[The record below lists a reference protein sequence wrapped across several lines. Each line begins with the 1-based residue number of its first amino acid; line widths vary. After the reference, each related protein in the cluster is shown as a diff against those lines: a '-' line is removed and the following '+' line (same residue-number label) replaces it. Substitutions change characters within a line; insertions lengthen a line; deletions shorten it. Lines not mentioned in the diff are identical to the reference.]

1 MNMKKKFY
9 QMSPAERLD
18 FLDLKSETRQIL
30 EETVLDAALADNLIE
45 NQISEFEL
53 PMGLAQNFVINGKKF
68 LVPMVTEEP
77 SVIAAASN
85 GAKIAGNFQTVLSVR
100 LMRGQIVFYDVD
112 QADHLM
118 QTIEENQAGIFRAA
132 KEAYPSIIK
141 RGGGL
146 RQVSSRAF
154 EAEGFVSVDFKVDV
168 KDAMGANIVNA
179 ILEGVANL
187 FRTWFPEQKILFSIL
202 SNYATE
208 SLVKVSCEIPVER
221 LSKGNNGQEVAEKIQ
236 AASRFSK
243 IDPYRAAT
251 HNKGIMNG
259 INAVVLATG
268 NDTRAVASGIHAYA
282 SKEGSN
288 QGLAKWDVRDGLL
301 LGSLELPL
309 PVATVGGAVKVLP
322 KAQAALELLEIT
334 EAKELAQVMAAVGL
348 AQNLAALRALVSEG
362 IQQGHMSL
370 QVRAL
375 AMTVGAK
382 DEEITI
388 LSEKLRREKVMNQAI
403 AEKLLLEI
411 RQNNK

>member
-30 EETVLDAALADNLIE
+30 EETVLDVALADNLIE

-53 PMGLAQNFVINGKKF
+53 PMGLAQNFVINGKKY

-85 GAKIAGNFQTVLSVR
+85 GAKIAGNFQTVLSER
-100 LMRGQIVFYDVD
+100 LMRGQIVFYDVE

-132 KEAYPSIIK
+132 KEAYPSIFK

-154 EAEGFVSVDFKVDV
+154 EVEGFVSVDFKVDV

-208 SLVKVSCEIPVER
+208 SLVKVNCEIPVER

-243 IDPYRAAT
+243 VDPYRAAT

-282 SKEGSN
+282 SKEGSY
-288 QGLAKWDVRDGLL
+288 QGLAEWYVKDGLL
-301 LGSLELPL
+301 FGSLEFPL

-388 LSEKLRREKVMNQAI
+388 LSEKLRQEKVMNQER
-403 AEKLLLEI
+403 AEKLLREI

>member
-1 MNMKKKFY
+1 MKKKFY

-85 GAKIAGNFQTVLSVR
+85 GAKIAGNFQTVLSER

-259 INAVVLATG
+259 VNAVVLATG

-282 SKEGSN
+282 SKEGSY
-288 QGLAKWDVRDGLL
+288 QGLAKWDVKDGLL
-301 LGSLELPL
+301 LGNLELPL

>member
-1 MNMKKKFY
+1 MKKKFY

-85 GAKIAGNFQTVLSVR
+85 GAKIAGNFQTVLSER

-154 EAEGFVSVDFKVDV
+154 GAEGFVSVDFKVDV

-282 SKEGSN
+282 SKGGSY
-288 QGLAKWDVRDGLL
+288 QGLAEWDVKDGLL

-375 AMTVGAK
+375 AMTIGAK

>member
-30 EETVLDAALADNLIE
+30 EETVLDVALADNLIE

-53 PMGLAQNFVINGKKF
+53 PMGLAQNFVINGKKY

-85 GAKIAGNFQTVLSVR
+85 GAKIAGNFQTVLSER
-100 LMRGQIVFYDVD
+100 LMRGQIVFYDVE

-132 KEAYPSIIK
+132 KEAYPSIFK

-208 SLVKVSCEIPVER
+208 SLVKVNCEIPVER

-236 AASRFSK
+236 EASRFSK
-243 IDPYRAAT
+243 VDPYRAAT

-282 SKEGSN
+282 SKEGSY
-288 QGLAKWDVRDGLL
+288 QGLAEWYVKDGLL
-301 LGSLELPL
+301 FGSLELPL

-388 LSEKLRREKVMNQAI
+388 LSEKLRQEKVMNQER
-403 AEKLLLEI
+403 AENFLREI

>member
-85 GAKIAGNFQTVLSVR
+85 GAKIAGNFQTVLSER

-154 EAEGFVSVDFKVDV
+154 EAEGFVSVDFKMDV

-282 SKEGSN
+282 SKEGSY
-288 QGLAKWDVRDGLL
+288 QGLAKWDVKDGLL

-309 PVATVGGAVKVLP
+309 SVATVGGAVKVLP

>member
-85 GAKIAGNFQTVLSVR
+85 GAKIAGNFQTVLSER

-221 LSKGNNGQEVAEKIQ
+221 LSKGNKGQEVAEKIQ

-282 SKEGSN
+282 SKEGSY

>member
-30 EETVLDAALADNLIE
+30 EETVLDVALADNLIE

-53 PMGLAQNFVINGKKF
+53 PMGLAQNFVINGKKY

-85 GAKIAGNFQTVLSVR
+85 GAKIAGNFQTVLSER
-100 LMRGQIVFYDVD
+100 LMRGQIVFYDVE

-132 KEAYPSIIK
+132 KEAYPSIFK

-168 KDAMGANIVNA
+168 RDAMGANIVNA

-208 SLVKVSCEIPVER
+208 SLVKANCEIPVER

-243 IDPYRAAT
+243 VDPYRAAT

-282 SKEGSN
+282 SKEGSY
-288 QGLAKWDVRDGLL
+288 QGLAEWYVKDGLL
-301 LGSLELPL
+301 FGSLEFPL

-388 LSEKLRREKVMNQAI
+388 LSEKLRQEKVMNQER
-403 AEKLLLEI
+403 AEKLLREI

>member
-1 MNMKKKFY
+1 MKKKFY

-85 GAKIAGNFQTVLSVR
+85 GAKIAGNFQTVLSER

-282 SKEGSN
+282 SKEGSY
-288 QGLAKWDVRDGLL
+288 QGLAKWDVKDGLL

-403 AEKLLLEI
+403 AEKLLREI

>member
-1 MNMKKKFY
+1 
-9 QMSPAERLD
+9 MSPAERLD

-53 PMGLAQNFVINGKKF
+53 PMGLAQNFVINGKKL

-85 GAKIAGNFQTVLSVR
+85 GAKIAGNFQTVLSER

-282 SKEGSN
+282 SKEGSY
-288 QGLAKWDVRDGLL
+288 QGLAKWDVKDGLL

>member
-30 EETVLDAALADNLIE
+30 EETVLDVALADNLIE

-53 PMGLAQNFVINGKKF
+53 PMGLAQNFVINGKKY

-85 GAKIAGNFQTVLSVR
+85 GAKIAGNFQTVLSER
-100 LMRGQIVFYDVD
+100 LMRGQIVFYDVE

-132 KEAYPSIIK
+132 KEAYPSIFK

-208 SLVKVSCEIPVER
+208 SLVKANCEIPVER

-243 IDPYRAAT
+243 VDPYRAAT

-282 SKEGSN
+282 SKEGRY
-288 QGLAKWDVRDGLL
+288 QGLAEWYVKDGLL
-301 LGSLELPL
+301 FGSLELPL

-388 LSEKLRREKVMNQAI
+388 LSEKLRQEKVMNQER
-403 AEKLLLEI
+403 AEKLLREI

>member
-30 EETVLDAALADNLIE
+30 EETVLDVALADNLIE

-53 PMGLAQNFVINGKKF
+53 PMGLAQNFVINGKKY

-85 GAKIAGNFQTVLSVR
+85 GAKIAGNFQTVLSER
-100 LMRGQIVFYDVD
+100 LMRGQIVFYDVE

-132 KEAYPSIIK
+132 KEAYPSIFK

-208 SLVKVSCEIPVER
+208 SLVKVNCEIPVER

-243 IDPYRAAT
+243 VDPYRAAT

-282 SKEGSN
+282 SKEGSY
-288 QGLAKWDVRDGLL
+288 QGLAEWYVKNGLL
-301 LGSLELPL
+301 FGSLELPL

-388 LSEKLRREKVMNQAI
+388 LSEKLRQEKVMNQER
-403 AEKLLLEI
+403 AEKLLREI

>member
-85 GAKIAGNFQTVLSVR
+85 GAKIAGNFQTVLSER

-112 QADHLM
+112 QVDHLM

-282 SKEGSN
+282 SKEGSY
-288 QGLAKWDVRDGLL
+288 QGLAKWDVKDGLL
-301 LGSLELPL
+301 LGNLELPL

>member
-68 LVPMVTEEP
+68 LIPMVTEEP

-282 SKEGSN
+282 SKEGSY

>member
-1 MNMKKKFY
+1 MKKKFY

-30 EETVLDAALADNLIE
+30 EETVLDVALADNLIE

-53 PMGLAQNFVINGKKF
+53 PMGLAQNFVINGKKY

-85 GAKIAGNFQTVLSVR
+85 GAKIAGNFQTVLSER
-100 LMRGQIVFYDVD
+100 LMRGQIVFYDVE
-112 QADHLM
+112 QADPLM

-132 KEAYPSIIK
+132 KEAYPSIFK

-208 SLVKVSCEIPVER
+208 SLVKVNCEIPVER

-243 IDPYRAAT
+243 VDPYRAAT

-282 SKEGSN
+282 SKEGSY
-288 QGLAKWDVRDGLL
+288 QGLAEWYVKDGLL
-301 LGSLELPL
+301 FGSLELPL

-388 LSEKLRREKVMNQAI
+388 LSEKLRQEKVMNQER
-403 AEKLLLEI
+403 AEKLLREI

>member
-1 MNMKKKFY
+1 M
-9 QMSPAERLD
+9 
-18 FLDLKSETRQIL
+18 
-30 EETVLDAALADNLIE
+30 
-45 NQISEFEL
+45 
-53 PMGLAQNFVINGKKF
+53 
-68 LVPMVTEEP
+68 
-77 SVIAAASN
+77 
-85 GAKIAGNFQTVLSVR
+85 
-100 LMRGQIVFYDVD
+100 
-112 QADHLM
+112 
-118 QTIEENQAGIFRAA
+118 
-132 KEAYPSIIK
+132 
-141 RGGGL
+141 
-146 RQVSSRAF
+146 SSRAF

-282 SKEGSN
+282 SKEGSY

>member
-53 PMGLAQNFVINGKKF
+53 PMGLVQNFVINGKKF

-85 GAKIAGNFQTVLSVR
+85 GAKIAGNFQTVLSER

-282 SKEGSN
+282 SKEGSY
-288 QGLAKWDVRDGLL
+288 QGLAKWDVKDGLL

>member
-1 MNMKKKFY
+1 MKKKFY

-30 EETVLDAALADNLIE
+30 EETVLDVALADNLIE

-53 PMGLAQNFVINGKKF
+53 PMGLAQNFVINGKKY

-85 GAKIAGNFQTVLSVR
+85 GAKIAGNFQTVLSER
-100 LMRGQIVFYDVD
+100 LMRGQIVFYDVE

-132 KEAYPSIIK
+132 KEAYPSIFK

-208 SLVKVSCEIPVER
+208 SLVKVNCEIPVER

-243 IDPYRAAT
+243 VDPYRAAT

-282 SKEGSN
+282 SKEGSY
-288 QGLAKWDVRDGLL
+288 QGLAEWYVKDGLL

-388 LSEKLRREKVMNQAI
+388 LSEKLRQEKVMNQER
-403 AEKLLLEI
+403 AEKLLREI

>member
-1 MNMKKKFY
+1 MKKKFY

-30 EETVLDAALADNLIE
+30 EETVLDVALADNLIE

-53 PMGLAQNFVINGKKF
+53 PMGLAQNFVINGKKY

-85 GAKIAGNFQTVLSVR
+85 GAKIAGNFQTVLSER
-100 LMRGQIVFYDVD
+100 LMRGQIVFYDVE

-132 KEAYPSIIK
+132 KEAYPSIFK

-208 SLVKVSCEIPVER
+208 SLVKVNCEIPVER

-243 IDPYRAAT
+243 VDPYRAAT

-282 SKEGSN
+282 SKEGSY
-288 QGLAKWDVRDGLL
+288 QGLAEWYVKDGLL
-301 LGSLELPL
+301 FGSLELPL

-388 LSEKLRREKVMNQAI
+388 LSEKLRQEKVMNQER
-403 AEKLLLEI
+403 AEKLLREI

>member
-30 EETVLDAALADNLIE
+30 EETVLDVVLADNLIE

-53 PMGLAQNFVINGKKF
+53 PMGLAQNFVINGKKY

-85 GAKIAGNFQTVLSVR
+85 GAKIAGNFQTVLSER
-100 LMRGQIVFYDVD
+100 LMRGQIVFYDVE

-118 QTIEENQAGIFRAA
+118 QTIEENQSGIFRAA
-132 KEAYPSIIK
+132 KEAYPSIFK

-208 SLVKVSCEIPVER
+208 SLVKVNCEIPVER
-221 LSKGNNGQEVAEKIQ
+221 LSKENNGQEVAEKIQ

-243 IDPYRAAT
+243 VDPYRAAT

-282 SKEGSN
+282 SKEGSY
-288 QGLAKWDVRDGLL
+288 QGLAEWYVKDGLL
-301 LGSLELPL
+301 FGSLELPL

-388 LSEKLRREKVMNQAI
+388 LSEKLRQEKVMNQER
-403 AEKLLLEI
+403 AEKLLREI

>member
-1 MNMKKKFY
+1 MKKKFY

-85 GAKIAGNFQTVLSVR
+85 GAKIAGNFQTVLSER

-282 SKEGSN
+282 SKEGSY
-288 QGLAKWDVRDGLL
+288 QGLAKWDVKDGLL

-411 RQNNK
+411 RHNNK

>member
-202 SNYATE
+202 SNYAME

-282 SKEGSN
+282 SKEGSY

>member
-1 MNMKKKFY
+1 MKKKFY

-30 EETVLDAALADNLIE
+30 EETVLDVALADNLIE

-53 PMGLAQNFVINGKKF
+53 PMGLAQNFVINGKKY

-85 GAKIAGNFQTVLSVR
+85 GAKIAGNFQTVLSER
-100 LMRGQIVFYDVD
+100 LMRGQIVFYDVE

-132 KEAYPSIIK
+132 KEAYPSIFK

-208 SLVKVSCEIPVER
+208 SLVKVNCEIPVER

-243 IDPYRAAT
+243 VDPYRAAT

-282 SKEGSN
+282 SKEGSY
-288 QGLAKWDVRDGLL
+288 QGLAEWYVKNGLL
-301 LGSLELPL
+301 FGSLELPL

-388 LSEKLRREKVMNQAI
+388 LSEKLRQEKVMNQER
-403 AEKLLLEI
+403 AEKLLREI

>member
-30 EETVLDAALADNLIE
+30 EETVLDVALADNLIE

-53 PMGLAQNFVINGKKF
+53 PMGLAQNFVINGKKY

-85 GAKIAGNFQTVLSVR
+85 GAKIAGNFQTVLSER
-100 LMRGQIVFYDVD
+100 LMRGQIVFYDVE

-132 KEAYPSIIK
+132 KEAYPSIFK

-208 SLVKVSCEIPVER
+208 SLVKVNCEIPVER
-221 LSKGNNGQEVAEKIQ
+221 LSKENNGQEVAEKIQ

-243 IDPYRAAT
+243 VDPYRAAT

-282 SKEGSN
+282 SKEGSY
-288 QGLAKWDVRDGLL
+288 QGLAEWYVKDGLL
-301 LGSLELPL
+301 FGSLELPL

-388 LSEKLRREKVMNQAI
+388 LSEKLRQEKVMNQER
-403 AEKLLLEI
+403 AEKLLREI

>member
-1 MNMKKKFY
+1 MKKKFY

-30 EETVLDAALADNLIE
+30 EETVLDVALADNLIE

-53 PMGLAQNFVINGKKF
+53 PMGLAQNFVINGKKY

-85 GAKIAGNFQTVLSVR
+85 GAKIAGNFQTVLSER
-100 LMRGQIVFYDVD
+100 LMRGQIVFYDVE

-132 KEAYPSIIK
+132 KEAYPSIFK

-168 KDAMGANIVNA
+168 RDAMGANIVNA

-208 SLVKVSCEIPVER
+208 SLVKANCEIPVER

-243 IDPYRAAT
+243 VDPYRAAT

-282 SKEGSN
+282 SKEGSY
-288 QGLAKWDVRDGLL
+288 QGLAEWYVKDGLL
-301 LGSLELPL
+301 FGSLELPL

-334 EAKELAQVMAAVGL
+334 EAKDLAQVMAAVGL

-388 LSEKLRREKVMNQAI
+388 LSEKLRQEKVMNQER
-403 AEKLLLEI
+403 AEKLLREI